1 LAIDALDAA
10 MNRLRRLLRPNHF
23 AARYGRTPW
32 LLGLLIVT
40 LLAPGMVAAREPAPT
55 PAPMPLPPGSTTV
68 DSGVVA
74 EAADIPVLA
83 YYYIW
88 FDPRSWSR
96 AKTDYPLLGRYSSD
110 DRRIMQQHIRWAK
123 AAGIDGFIVSWKDT
137 EVLTRRL
144 ELLVE
149 VAEEEKFKLAIIYQ
163 GLDIKRQPFAVDRI
177 AADLDFF
184 LYLHGDNEVFNIF
197 GRPLV
202 IWSGTWEY
210 SRDDIAEVT
219 ESRRNELVILGSERN
234 EGAYRHIADLVDGNA
249 YYWSSV
255 NPDTF
260 PDYPGKLQA
269 MSAAIHEYDGL
280 WIAPAAPGFDARE
293 IGGERVIERNHGAM
307 LRRQMGGALVSNPD
321 AVGVISWNEFS
332 ENSQIEPSC
341 TYGAQ
346 DLATLAVILGGVAPK
361 GLAECENGVPVR
373 TSVPL
378 AAAVPAAIEEDGAQ
392 TDPVPERPK
401 EPSRLTLTIAQQL
414 ESDFD
419 SSSPGGT
426 QPGIGGLAVL
436 GLLAG
441 FILVNLAIVVRRAR
455 ERSLPPPDASHLLQ

>member
-1 LAIDALDAA
+1 
-10 MNRLRRLLRPNHF
+10 MNCNRRWFHP
-23 AARYGRTPW
+23 GRGGYIRGRSQW
-32 LLGLLIVT
+32 VLGLLILV
-40 LLAPGMVAAREPAPT
+40 LLTPSTVMAGEPAPT
-55 PAPMPLPPGSTTV
+55 PALMPPPPGATSIES
-68 DSGVVA
+68 DAVV
-74 EAADIPVLA
+74 EASKVPILA

-88 FDPRSWSR
+88 FNPRSWIR

-110 DRRIMQQHIRWAK
+110 DRKVMQQHIRWAK

-144 ELLVE
+144 EMLVE
-149 VAEEEKFKLAIIYQ
+149 VAEEEHFKLAIIYQ

-177 AADLDFF
+177 AADLDYF

-219 ESRRNELVILGSERN
+219 EPRRNELMILGSERN

-255 NPDTF
+255 NPDTY
-260 PDYPGKLQA
+260 PDYPGKLREMA
-269 MSAAIHEYDGL
+269 AAIHENAGL

-293 IGGERVIERNHGAM
+293 IGGERVVEHQDGAM
-307 LRRQMGGALVSNPD
+307 LRRQMAGALESAPD
-321 AVGVISWNEFS
+321 AVGIISWNEFS

-341 TYGAQ
+341 DYGGQ
-346 DLATLAVILGGVAPK
+346 SLAVLAALLGGVAPSALPGCSA
-361 GLAECENGVPVR
+361 GLPLTAIIPEAVIEPAAIMEDSGQTDPVPVR
-373 TSVPL
+373 TSKRSK
-378 AAAVPAAIEEDGAQ
+378 
-392 TDPVPERPK
+392 T
-401 EPSRLTLTIAQQL
+401 TLTIDEQMR
-414 ESDFD
+414 SDFD

-426 QPGIGGLAVL
+426 QFGFGGLAVL

-441 FILVNLAIVVRRAR
+441 FMLFNLAIVVRRAR
-455 ERSLPPPDASHLLQ
+455 RQPLPPADTLRQLR

>member
-1 LAIDALDAA
+1 
-10 MNRLRRLLRPNHF
+10 MNRIRRWFRQGGGGN
-23 AARYGRTPW
+23 ARGKDQW
-32 LLGLLIVT
+32 VLGLLILA
-40 LLAPGMVAAREPAPT
+40 LLTPGAVAASEPAPT
-55 PAPMPLPPGSTTV
+55 PALMPPPPGAT
-68 DSGVVA
+68 GVESDAIA
-74 EAADIPVLA
+74 EASKAPVLA

-88 FDPRSWSR
+88 FNPRSWNR
-96 AKTDYPLLGRYSSD
+96 AKTDYSLLGLYSSD
-110 DRRIMQQHIRWAK
+110 DRKVMQQHIRWAK

-149 VAEEEKFKLAIIYQ
+149 VAEEENFKLAIIYQ

-177 AADLDFF
+177 AADLDYF

-197 GRPLV
+197 GRPLM

-219 ESRRNELVILGSERN
+219 EPRRNELMILGSERN

-255 NPDTF
+255 NPDTY
-260 PDYPGKLQA
+260 PDYPGKLQQMA
-269 MSAAIHEYDGL
+269 AAIHENEGL

-293 IGGERVIERNHGAM
+293 IGGERVVERHDGAM
-307 LRRQMGGALVSNPD
+307 LQRQLEGALASDPD
-321 AVGVISWNEFS
+321 AIGVISWNEFS

-341 TYGAQ
+341 DYGGQ
-346 DLATLAVILGGVAPK
+346 DLAVVAALLGGVAPTD
-361 GLAECENGVPVR
+361 LPECVNGIPAV
-373 TSVPL
+373 TSVLKATAAP
-378 AAAVPAAIEEDGAQ
+378 AAVEHDSGQ
-392 TDPVPERPK
+392 TDPVPERTS
-401 EPSRLTLTIAQQL
+401 EPSRTTLAIPEQFQSNV
-414 ESDFD
+414 SDFD

-426 QPGIGGLAVL
+426 QSGLGGLAVL

-441 FILVNLAIVVRRAR
+441 FMLFNLAIVVRRAR
-455 ERSLPPPDASHLLQ
+455 GQRIPPTDASHQLQ

>member
-1 LAIDALDAA
+1 
-10 MNRLRRLLRPNHF
+10 MNRLRRLFRPNRF
-23 AARYGRTPW
+23 ATCCGRLRW

-40 LLAPGMVAAREPAPT
+40 SLAPGMVLASEPAPT
-55 PAPMPLPPGSTTV
+55 PAPMPLPPGSTGV
-68 DSGVVA
+68 DLGILSKA
-74 EAADIPVLA
+74 TDIPVLA

-149 VAEEEKFKLAIIYQ
+149 VAEEEEFKLAIIYQ
-163 GLDIKRQPFAVDRI
+163 GLDIKRHPFAVDRI

-184 LYLHGDNEVFNIF
+184 LYLHGDNEVFNVF

-219 ESRRNELVILGSERN
+219 ESRRNDLIILGSERN

-260 PDYPGKLQA
+260 PDYPGKLKA
-269 MSAAIHEYDGL
+269 MSAAIHEYGGL

-307 LRRQMGGALVSNPD
+307 LRRQMGGALVSQPD

-341 TYGAQ
+341 NYGAR
-346 DLATLAVILGGVAPK
+346 DLSTLAVMLGGVAPE
-361 GLAECENGVPVR
+361 GLPTCVDGLPVGG
-373 TSVPL
+373 SVPL
-378 AAAVPAAIEEDGAQ
+378 AAAVPVEIEEDGGQ
-392 TDPVPERPK
+392 TDPVPERTK
-401 EPSRLTLTIAQQL
+401 KPSRITLTIAQQL

-426 QPGIGGLAVL
+426 QPGIGSLAVL
-436 GLLAG
+436 GLLGG
-441 FILVNLAIVVRRAR
+441 FILLSLVIVARRAR
-455 ERSLPPPDASHLLQ
+455 ATALPPDSPQLQQ

>member
-1 LAIDALDAA
+1 
-10 MNRLRRLLRPNHF
+10 MNRTWRWFGMGGGGHIG
-23 AARYGRTPW
+23 GRGQW
-32 LLGLLIVT
+32 IMGLLI
-40 LLAPGMVAAREPAPT
+40 LLLLIPRTVAAGEPAPT
-55 PAPMPLPPGSTTV
+55 PAPMPPPPGSNGGAS
-68 DSGVVA
+68 DA
-74 EAADIPVLA
+74 LIEASKAPVLA

-88 FDPRSWSR
+88 FDPRSWNR
-96 AKTDYPLLGRYSSD
+96 AKTNYSLLGRYSSD
-110 DRRIMQQHIRWAK
+110 DRKVIQQQIRWAK

-149 VAEEEKFKLAIIYQ
+149 VAAEEHFKLAIIYQ
-163 GLDIKRQPFAVDRI
+163 GLDVKRHPFAVDRI
-177 AADLDFF
+177 AADLDYF

-219 ESRRNELVILGSERN
+219 EPRRNELLILGSERN

-255 NPDTF
+255 NPDTY
-260 PDYPGKLQA
+260 PNYPGKLQA
-269 MSAAIHEYDGL
+269 MAAAIHENNGV

-293 IGGERVIERNHGAM
+293 IGGERVVERDEGAM
-307 LRRQMGGALVSNPD
+307 LRRQLGAAFASNPD
-321 AVGVISWNEFS
+321 AVGIISWNEFS

-341 TYGAQ
+341 DYGGQ
-346 DLATLAVILGGVAPK
+346 DLAVVAALLGGVAPAD
-361 GLAECENGVPVR
+361 LPECVNGVPAVS
-373 TSVPL
+373 SVLL
-378 AAAVPAAIEEDGAQ
+378 AADAPVEIHEDSGQ
-392 TDPVPERPK
+392 TDPVPERTRTS
-401 EPSRLTLTIAQQL
+401 SRTTLTIP
-414 ESDFD
+414 EEFRSDFD

-426 QPGIGGLAVL
+426 QPGVGGLAVL

-441 FILVNLAIVVRRAR
+441 FMLFNVAIVVRRAR
-455 ERSLPPPDASHLLQ
+455 GQSRPPTDTSHQPG